1 MTVSIEARPDMLK
14 AALMFVSREATRY
27 YLGGVHIDP
36 AGLAV
41 STDGHRMFVGALAPD
56 DERAALPAFDGWT
69 IPGEALKRALQG
81 FKPPRGMVDP
91 RITISPERI
100 GDVAC
105 KPIDGSFPDWRR
117 AIPEAAAMDGAAAQ
131 YQGQYLA
138 DFDKAAQ
145 SLSDRY
151 KATCHVYQDGQNPA
165 LVSFGMTTDHT
176 RGRPLRVPV
185 PAFGV
190 LMPLRDLEGVKPP
203 FTALS
208 ILKPLSPATSRRRAN
223 PSQETPNHD

>member
-1 MTVSIEARPDMLK
+1 MTVTIEARPAMLK
-14 AALMFVSREATRY
+14 AALMFISREATRY
-27 YLGGVHIDP
+27 YLGGVYIDP

-81 FKPPRGMVDP
+81 FKPPRGTVDP

-105 KPIDGSFPDWRR
+105 KPIDGAFPDWRR
-117 AIPEAAAMDGAAAQ
+117 VIPEAAAMDGAAAQ
-131 YQGQYLA
+131 YRGEYLA
-138 DFDKAAQ
+138 DFDKAAA
-145 SLSDRY
+145 LLKGDRY
-151 KATCHVYQDGQNPA
+151 GFARVYQDGQNPA
-165 LVSFGMTTDHT
+165 LVSFGE
-176 RGRPLRVPV
+176 RSNYIPARPARVPV
-185 PAFGV
+185 EAFGV

-208 ILKPLSPATSRRRAN
+208 ILKRP
-223 PSQETPNHD
+223 